1 MSGRIIHEKKTALLA
16 LWPSQN
22 QAQHYFLHEANRLT
36 TIKVECIYTKYILT
50 SSQSNPTT
58 FDRNC
63 AFRWILPHRHPVTSG
78 TLLEQLFSV
87 NWPLTTNGLWTS
99 VNSRIRIHT
108 HTTTHC
114 PNHVCPNPN
123 HSILPDLHI
132 ARFAPLLSSFR
143 ATPHFFGTTRIL
155 YDGNR
160 AIEEFY
166 KYSHHLFGA
175 CRLQTLP
182 IKDRIIH
189 TSKATKH
196 TETKLSSTPKNRHQF
211 IHTQTAYWVASHATD
226 QDLIEL
232 NNTVYSIPINRCCTR
247 IHLDNKS
254 VAANGTIWNR
264 SNIYIYK
271 DTAALFIYCNSVC
284 NPETG

>member
-108 HTTTHC
+108 HNNT
-114 PNHVCPNPN
+114 
-123 HSILPDLHI
+123 LPKPRLSQSQ
-132 ARFAPLLSSFR
+132 PLDSAWS
-143 ATPHFFGTTRIL
+143 AH
-155 YDGNR
+155 R
-160 AIEEFY
+160 AIRSTSIFVPSDSAFLRNY
-166 KYSHHLFGA
+166 
-175 CRLQTLP
+175 TN
-182 IKDRIIH
+182 IIW
-189 TSKATKH
+189 
-196 TETKLSSTPKNRHQF
+196 R
-211 IHTQTAYWVASHATD
+211 
-226 QDLIEL
+226 
-232 NNTVYSIPINRCCTR
+232 
-247 IHLDNKS
+247 
-254 VAANGTIWNR
+254 
-264 SNIYIYK
+264 
-271 DTAALFIYCNSVC
+271 
-284 NPETG
+284 